1 MPAKRTSSAKKTAAA
16 AAPTTPTTPTKVAAA
31 APSTPTKGK
40 RAKSAPAKTAAP
52 AAPAAPA
59 DTADTAEPVQEAV
72 ATTAAPVDDW
82 KAIESS
88 FSDLNGR
95 LQEFRT
101 YYSSILTD
109 VKTLQRSVQKYL
121 RESSKRNRR
130 RKPADPNRPKRAP
143 SGFAKPALISDELCS
158 FLGKPKGTEMA
169 RTEVTKNLTA
179 YIKEHALQAPD
190 NKRRILPDN
199 ALQKLLNVGTEEEVT
214 YFNLQKYMKV
224 HFPTS
229 ASNMQLSA
237 AV

>member
-1 MPAKRTSSAKKTAAA
+1 MPAKKTTSTKSKSTAAA
-16 AAPTTPTTPTKVAAA
+16 ATPATKSGSA
-31 APSTPTKGK
+31 KGK
-40 RAKSAPAKTAAP
+40 RAKSAPAKTSAPSTPTTPPVQEVVAAP
-52 AAPAAPA
+52 APEV
-59 DTADTAEPVQEAV
+59 TE
-72 ATTAAPVDDW
+72 TAAPVDDW
-82 KAIESS
+82 KAIEAS

-130 RKPADPNRPKRAP
+130 RKAADPNRPKRQP

-190 NKRRILPDN
+190 NKRRILPDS
-199 ALQKLLNVGTEEEVT
+199 ALQKLLNVGTEDEVT

-224 HFPTS
+224 HFPLS
-229 ASNMQLSA
+229 ASNQQAQTSA
-237 AV
+237 